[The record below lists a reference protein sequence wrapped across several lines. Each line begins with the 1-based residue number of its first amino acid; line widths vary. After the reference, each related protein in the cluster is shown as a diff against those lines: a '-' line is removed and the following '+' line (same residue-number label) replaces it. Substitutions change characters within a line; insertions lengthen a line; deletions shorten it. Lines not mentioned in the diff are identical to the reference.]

1 MSHHRAKHSQ
11 HFSYH
16 AYRVYDFTDKKIG
29 MVIATSEF
37 AAIQTA
43 ELDYGEHNVHRL
55 ELVKP
60 GDKDHPSTK
69 R

>member
-1 MSHHRAKHSQ
+1 MMHHRNGM

-16 AYRVYDFTDKKIG
+16 IYRVIDFTGKKIG
-29 MVIATSEF
+29 NVIATSEF

-55 ELVKP
+55 ELIKP
-60 GDKDHPSTK
+60 SDKDHPSNK
-69 R
+69 H